1 MNNICKFP
9 RLSFFCLKTAGLP
22 PPSIWEDVVSLV
34 KRLTGS
40 LSLCSP
46 RSRLIRY
53 DDPTKIHPETDDPE
67 FLCRGSTQDH
77 SLPLPFNLQI
87 NRWKQCGFQLNVCDT
102 QCKGNK
108 TIYLNSSVSWC
119 PAVSAPFQ

>member
-53 DDPTKIHPETDDPE
+53 DDPTKIAAHRTIHKM
-67 FLCRGSTQDH
+67 FLKQMTQNFCAGAQLRTTPYPFLST
-77 SLPLPFNLQI
+77 S
-87 NRWKQCGFQLNVCDT
+87 R
-102 QCKGNK
+102 
-108 TIYLNSSVSWC
+108 
-119 PAVSAPFQ
+119 